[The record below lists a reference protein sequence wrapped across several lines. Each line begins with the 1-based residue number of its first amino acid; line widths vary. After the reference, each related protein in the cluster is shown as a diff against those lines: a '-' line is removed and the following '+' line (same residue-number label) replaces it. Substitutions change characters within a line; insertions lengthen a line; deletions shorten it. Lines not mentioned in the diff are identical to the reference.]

1 MLCSKC
7 GTSAATTSEGLCAGC
22 LHAEANTAA
31 PPLPPAMP
39 IAGPTAVLRSPV
51 GLGRALVVLFA
62 LLVVTDAAAMGAVF
76 YLRNVMSRFLDTPFS
91 ETIADDADRADWLML
106 WTSVAQ
112 SVAVLAVI
120 VLFIIWF
127 YRVRSNAGVF
137 AYGLQRRGQ
146 GWAVG
151 AWFIP
156 VANLWIP
163 RGIAVDVWRASRTD
177 PFATDDHQR
186 HTLLNLWWAGF
197 VTTWLVGRY
206 AGRVYDRAE
215 SPKEI
220 IDAADVLMVSEV
232 IDIVAA
238 VLAILFVRRLT
249 HMQHT
254 KALAGAQA
262 PTVAV

>member
-1 MLCSKC
+1 
-7 GTSAATTSEGLCAGC
+7 
-22 LHAEANTAA
+22 
-31 PPLPPAMP
+31 
-39 IAGPTAVLRSPV
+39 V

-62 LLVVTDAAAMGAVF
+62 LVVVTDAAAMGATF
-76 YLRNVMSRFLDTPFS
+76 YLRDVMSRFLATPFS
-91 ETIADDADRADWLML
+91 ETVVDEADRADWLML
-106 WTSVAQ
+106 GTSVAQ
-112 SVAVLAVI
+112 SAALLAVI

-127 YRVRSNAGVF
+127 HRVRSNAGVF
-137 AYGLQRRGQ
+137 AHGLQRRGQ

-163 RGIAVDVWRASRTD
+163 RGIAVDVWKASRTD
-177 PFATDDHQR
+177 PFATDEHQP

-197 VTTWLVGRY
+197 VATWLFGRY
-206 AGRVYDRAE
+206 ASRVYQRAE
-215 SPKEI
+215 SPQEI
-220 IDAADVLMVSEV
+220 IDAADALLVNGA
-232 IDIVAA
+232 IDIAAA

-254 KALAGAQA
+254 KALRGAQA